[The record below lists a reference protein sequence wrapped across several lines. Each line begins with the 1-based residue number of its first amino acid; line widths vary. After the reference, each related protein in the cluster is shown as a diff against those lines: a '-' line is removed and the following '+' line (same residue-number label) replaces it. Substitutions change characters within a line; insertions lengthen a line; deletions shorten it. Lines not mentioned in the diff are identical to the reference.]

1 MKMVVTGGAGFIG
14 THLVNRL
21 VGQGH
26 EVHVIDNLISGDP
39 GQLHNEAVLHV
50 TDVGGAQAASCISLL
65 RPDVVFHLAAQADV
79 QRSIQSPADDASA
92 NITGTILMLDAC
104 RAAKVRKFVFA
115 STSGVYGDLQKEL
128 ITEKDPVSPISF
140 YALSKLTAEHYI
152 RLYGDYFDLD
162 YTILRYG
169 NVYGPGQTAKGEGGV
184 VAVFGERIKNSQPL
198 SIYGDGNQTRDF
210 IYVQD
215 VVGANLAAMQAGCRE
230 TLNISTGVPTSINRL
245 VEIIRGQIKGSLE
258 TEYAS
263 PKAGDIL
270 HSCLDNRK
278 ALSLLDWKP
287 EYSVERGIAET
298 MRHWL
303 PSFPQR
309 S

>member
-21 VGQGH
+21 VGRGH
-26 EVHVIDNLISGDP
+26 EVHVIDNLTTGDP

-50 TDVGGAQAASCISLL
+50 TDVGGAQAASCIRLV

-79 QRSIQSPADDASA
+79 QRSIQSPAADASA

-104 RAAKVRKFVFA
+104 RAANVRKIVFA
-115 STSGVYGDLQKEL
+115 STSGVYGDLQKER
-128 ITEKDPVSPISF
+128 ITEEDPVNPISF

-152 RLYGDYFDLD
+152 RFYGDYFGLD

-184 VAVFGERIKNSQPL
+184 VAVFGERIMNGLPL
-198 SIYGDGNQTRDF
+198 RIFGDGHQTRDF

-215 VVGANLAAMQAGCRE
+215 VVSANLAVMEAGSKE

-245 VEIIRGQIKGSLE
+245 VEIIREQKKSSLE

-278 ALSLLDWKP
+278 ALTQLEWKP
-287 EYSVERGIAET
+287 EFSVEKGIHET
-298 MRHWL
+298 MRHWMANCQQ
-303 PSFPQR
+303 S
-309 S
+309 

>member
-21 VGQGH
+21 VGRGH
-26 EVHVIDNLISGDP
+26 EVHVIDNLTTGDP

-50 TDVGGAQAASCISLL
+50 TDVGGAQAASCIRLV

-79 QRSIQSPADDASA
+79 QRSIQSPAADASA

-104 RAAKVRKFVFA
+104 RAANVRKIVFA
-115 STSGVYGDLQKEL
+115 STSGVYGDLQKDF
-128 ITEKDPVSPISF
+128 ITEEDPVSPISF
-140 YALSKLTAEHYI
+140 YALSKLTAEQYI

-184 VAVFGERIKNSQPL
+184 VAVFRERMMNSLPL
-198 SIYGDGNQTRDF
+198 RIFGDGNQTRDF

-215 VVGANLAAMQAGCRE
+215 VVSANLAAMEAGSRE
-230 TLNISTGVPTSINRL
+230 TLHISTGVPTSINRL
-245 VEIIRGQIKGSLE
+245 VEIIRDQNEGSLE
-258 TEYAS
+258 TEYVS

-270 HSCLDNRK
+270 HSCLNNRK

-298 MRHWL
+298 MRHRMA
-303 PSFPQR
+303 SSPQR